1 MQIRTARGAQHRSGL
16 TRWWPGAAGVFIAL
30 AASATAALASPGPA
44 PAQTTYRVVQLSTI
58 WAYGPDINAKGQV
71 AFNEYDPTKAPSLN
85 WSSERAKFYDG
96 NVVRDLGTLGGP
108 VATIAALNNAGQ
120 VAGTSSISSTSN
132 DTHAFRWSKETG
144 MIKLAPPGAASSSA
158 SDINSRGW
166 VTGSVR
172 LPNQWGHAFR
182 WTPRTGMVDRGALDN
197 GSYGAALND
206 AGTVV
211 GESAGRH
218 SEPRVAVAWPGLAPV
233 ALETFGTSYSAA
245 SDINNAGQ
253 VVGHGVSPHSSEIAL
268 LWAPNKGV
276 LDLGLPRANSS
287 IAEKINANGLVI
299 GFTRAP
305 GSPARGFVW
314 SRENGPVLIH
324 PTDPGAETRTRD
336 LNNPGQVVGSLNGRA
351 FVWTRAEGVV
361 DLNTRILGAPPE
373 LVLHEASAI
382 SDNGS
387 IVAEGNTGL
396 LLLVPGT
403 VPHQPPLAG
412 PVKMTGTPRANALLS
427 FSASFRDVDVRDR
440 HKAAWSWGDGSET
453 IGTVSGARSNG
464 GSGGSVSGQHAY
476 ARDGTYVV
484 RLTVTDSSGKCT
496 TVAHLVVVSATA
508 AVGGG

>member
-1 MQIRTARGAQHRSGL
+1 MQTRTATGAQHRSGW
-16 TRWWPGAAGVFIAL
+16 TRQWPGAAGVFIAL
-30 AASATAALASPGPA
+30 AASATSALASPGPI
-44 PAQTTYRVVQLSTI
+44 PAKTTYRVVQLATI
-58 WAYGPDINAKGQV
+58 WAYGADINAKGEV
-71 AFNEYDPTKAPSLN
+71 AFNEYDPTRAPTLN

-96 NVVRDLGTLGGP
+96 NTVRDIGTLGGP
-108 VATIAALNNAGQ
+108 VATIAALNDAGQ
-120 VAGTSSISSTSN
+120 VAGTSSINATSN

-144 MIKLAPPGAASSSA
+144 MIGLAPPGAASSSA

-172 LPNQWGHAFR
+172 FPNRWGHAFR
-182 WTPRTGMVDRGALDN
+182 WTPRTGMVDQGALDN

-211 GESAGRH
+211 GESAGRNH
-218 SEPRVAVAWPGLAPV
+218 EPRVAVAWPGKTPI

-253 VVGHGVSPHSSEIAL
+253 VVGHGVSPHSTEIAL

-276 LDLGLPRANSS
+276 LDLGLPRSNSS

-299 GFTRAP
+299 GYTRAP

-314 SRENGPVLIH
+314 SRETGPVLINAAH
-324 PTDPGAETRTRD
+324 PYAETRTRD
-336 LNNPGQVVGSLNGRA
+336 LNNLGQVVGSRNGRA
-351 FVWTRAEGVV
+351 FVWTRAKGVV
-361 DLNTRILGAPPE
+361 DLNTRIAGAPPG

-396 LLLVPGT
+396 VLLVPGT
-403 VPHQPPLAG
+403 AHHQAPVAG
-412 PVKMTGTPRANALLS
+412 PVEMTGTPRANALLS

-440 HKAAWSWGDGSET
+440 HKAVWTWGDGSQTVGT
-453 IGTVSGARSNG
+453 ISGARN
-464 GSGGSVSGQHAY
+464 GGSVSAQHAY
-476 ARDGTYVV
+476 AKDGTYLV

-496 TVAHLVVVSATA
+496 TVAHLVVVSGSGASGA
-508 AVGGG
+508 G